1 MAKLPSQLRLKELQ
15 FQQIMSEK
23 TFKTYEVSYHI
34 LNKAKVYAKTKEE
47 AAELVSNMPEEVLLD
62 GSTLS
67 IQHIWEPDMALDKI
81 MSEVDEAGLYDSS
94 YTGEDH
100 IIESE
105 QSSKGKGVRM
115 SPKDL
120 PATDED
126 FPLGSL

>member
-1 MAKLPSQLRLKELQ
+1 
-15 FQQIMSEK
+15 MSEK

-67 IQHIWEPDMALDKI
+67 IQHIWEPDM
-81 MSEVDEAGLYDSS
+81 
-94 YTGEDH
+94 DH

-105 QSSKGKGVRM
+105 QLSKGKGVRM
-115 SPKDL
+115 SPKVTLVEGSREDL
-120 PATDED
+120 PETDKD

>member
-1 MAKLPSQLRLKELQ
+1 
-15 FQQIMSEK
+15 MSEQ
-23 TFKTYEVSYHI
+23 TFKTYEVSYNI
-34 LNKAKVYAKTKEE
+34 INKAKVYAKTKEE

-67 IQHIWEPDMALDKI
+67 IQHIWEPDMDAGRRKALDKI

-105 QSSKGKGVRM
+105 QSSKGKGVRV
-115 SPKDL
+115 SPKPL
-120 PATDED
+120 PATDEE

>member
-1 MAKLPSQLRLKELQ
+1 
-15 FQQIMSEK
+15 MSEQ

-34 LNKAKVYAKTKEE
+34 INKAKVYAKTKEE
-47 AAELVSNMPEEVLLD
+47 AAELVSKMPEEVLLD

-67 IQHIWEPDMALDKI
+67 IQHIWEPDM
-81 MSEVDEAGLYDSS
+81 
-94 YTGEDH
+94 DH

-105 QSSKGKGVRM
+105 QSSKGKGVRL

-120 PATDED
+120 PATDEE